1 MGKPSVRALIW
12 GILRQWSL
20 LECQNAHLQ
29 LGSKCSAAHHSIY
42 LYSKPSSMESCG
54 NKQQQLIM
62 ITTMSHCSTQYNY
75 SIHIHNVI
83 IAHSILPPLRTLHW
97 FNRRCWPCRVI
108 IGCVVSSWARLSLTF
123 VSQLVFCT
131 DHVSTKVSKGRF
143 ESIQNHTCGTF
154 AQEFGLSS

>member
-12 GILRQWSL
+12 GNLRQWSL

-29 LGSKCSAAHHSIY
+29 LGSKCSAHHPIFLIAS
-42 LYSKPSSMESCG
+42 LHQWRVVATSNNNWWQCPTAQLNTVSTFKTSSLLTPFCFHLG
-54 NKQQQLIM
+54 HFIGW
-62 ITTMSHCSTQYNY
+62 
-75 SIHIHNVI
+75 
-83 IAHSILPPLRTLHW
+83 IAGVGVEG
-97 FNRRCWPCRVI
+97 RVI

-123 VSQLVFCT
+123 VSQFVFCT

-154 AQEFGLSS
+154 AQEFGSSS